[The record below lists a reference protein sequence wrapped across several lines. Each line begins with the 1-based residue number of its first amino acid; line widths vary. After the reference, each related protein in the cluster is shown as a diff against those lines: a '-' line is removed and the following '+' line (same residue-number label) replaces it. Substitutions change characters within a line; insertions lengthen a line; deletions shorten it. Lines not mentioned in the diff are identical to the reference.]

1 MFKYAEQFIG
11 YFQKINPANVNF
23 KVESCVDNNGNET
36 VSRVKIPC
44 GETYITA
51 SFFGGEKGSNFSAT
65 MALGAIAPNC
75 PSTVVQNVI
84 ALCNDYN
91 NANQWVKF
99 CVRDGSSVPGLNGAL
114 ICLEEAALLKE
125 KTAAQNAYS
134 IVSNLIKA
142 YTESKESFNR
152 ILNENTN
159 QNPNN
164 SLKNTNEKPK
174 NSSDKWFPVILA
186 AVGVLFGGAC
196 IATERLIVGLTG
208 CILGGCGIGLIIKQK
223 KNGQL
228 EILPAVLTGILF
240 ALAVVIYFLA
250 A

>member
-1 MFKYAEQFIG
+1 MFKYAEQFIDYLSG
-11 YFQKINPANVNF
+11 MNVKFN
-23 KVESCVDNNGNET
+23 VESGVDGDGNEA
-36 VSRVKIPC
+36 VARIKIPC

-51 SFFGGEKGSNFSAT
+51 SFFGGSNFSAT
-65 MALGAIAPNC
+65 MALGALAPNC
-75 PSTVVQNVI
+75 PRAVVQNVI
-84 ALCNDYN
+84 AMCNDYN

-114 ICLEEAALLKE
+114 ICLEEAAILEE

-142 YTESKESFNR
+142 YTESKESFKR
-152 ILNENTN
+152 ILNGNTN